1 MADLAKSIR
10 FRKVFFDVAGLQF
23 TDWGLQQERLRSIG
37 SGEVV
42 ETMKTE
48 KLIVE

>member
-23 TDWGLQQERLRSIG
+23 TDWGLQQERLEDISLVENG
-37 SGEVV
+37 QSGVD
-42 ETMKTE
+42 
-48 KLIVE
+48 KLSRQ